1 MNDLLKLHKTV
12 GGNGLNKL
20 TYREYLDEHFNLG
33 ELDNVIVEDNTLKNV
48 ITLVKHIYLI

>member
-20 TYREYLDEHFNLG
+20 TYREYLDAHFNLG
-33 ELDNVIVEDNTLKNV
+33 ELKDVTSINNTSN
-48 ITLVKHIYLI
+48 ILVDIFI